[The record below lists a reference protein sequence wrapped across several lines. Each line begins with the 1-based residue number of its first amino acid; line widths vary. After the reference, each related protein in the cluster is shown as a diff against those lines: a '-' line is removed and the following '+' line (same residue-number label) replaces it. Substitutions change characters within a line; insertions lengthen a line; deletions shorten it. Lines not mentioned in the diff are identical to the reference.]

1 MKESLKFLRV
11 IFTMCTILSTMVA
24 GILVAMFINDVE
36 YTAIATLITSAN
48 IGVSLAGRNI
58 IGDILL
64 KEAPDE

>member
-1 MKESLKFLRV
+1 
-11 IFTMCTILSTMVA
+11 MVA